1 MPGLPQP
8 NFGSGQPNRP
18 GRPSRASYHQRLEEG
33 LRELE
38 RVGGLPSPTK
48 AARIWTQIWYDEA
61 HNSTA
66 LEGNTLVMREVEALL
81 RDGKVVGQKPFKDYL
96 EVRGYAKAAEWVYRQ
111 GINPGG
117 WGGDKLLSL
126 TEVRQV
132 HREVLTPVWEVVPDP
147 EATPE
152 EGPGSWRRH
161 DIKKFSRGMKPPD
174 WTQVPALVQD
184 WVDDVTHITPEQAP
198 IAETLALKHAAFERI
213 HPFFDGNGRTGRLL
227 MNLVLVRLAF
237 PPTIIRLRD
246 RDRYLAALHKAD
258 RGDAGPLGELVARGI
273 YENITR
279 FILPALAGEMRLVPL
294 DALADSDLSLSAL
307 RGAAERGRLKVV
319 MGSDRVW
326 RSSKKWVAEYRKSRW
341 ATLRA
346 PRGPRRAKQKQSDS
360 GSFNVSWSAKP
371 QTTGHKSQ
379 SGGGS

>member
-1 MPGLPQP
+1 MTHLPQP
-8 NFGSGQPNRP
+8 NLGSGKHSRL
-18 GRPSRASYHQRLEEG
+18 GRPPRASYHRRLDEG

-38 RVGGLPSPTK
+38 RVGGLPSPMK

-96 EVRGYAKAAEWVYRQ
+96 EVRGYANAAEWVYRQ
-111 GINPGG
+111 GIKPGG
-117 WGGDKLLSL
+117 WGGDRLLSL

-147 EATPE
+147 EATLE
-152 EGPGSWRRH
+152 EGPGNWRRH
-161 DIKKFSRGMKPPD
+161 DIKKFARGMKPPD
-174 WTQVPALVQD
+174 WTQVPPLVQD
-184 WVDDVTHITPEQAP
+184 WVDDVTQLTPHQAP
-198 IAETLALKHAAFERI
+198 IAETLAIKHAEFERI
-213 HPFFDGNGRTGRLL
+213 HPFFDGNGRAGRLL
-227 MNLVLVRLAF
+227 MNLVLVRLGF
-237 PPTIIRLRD
+237 PPTIIRARD
-246 RDRYLAALHKAD
+246 RDRYLAGLHKAD

-294 DALADSDLSLSAL
+294 DALAESDLSLSAL

-319 MGSDRVW
+319 MGSDHVW
-326 RSSKKWVAEYRKSRW
+326 RSSKKWVAEYRKSRY
-341 ATLRA
+341 ATLRV
-346 PRGPRRAKQKQSDS
+346 PRGPRRAKQSQPDS
-360 GSFNVSWSAKP
+360 RSFKVSWSAGP
-371 QTTGHKSQ
+371 QTSEHKSQ